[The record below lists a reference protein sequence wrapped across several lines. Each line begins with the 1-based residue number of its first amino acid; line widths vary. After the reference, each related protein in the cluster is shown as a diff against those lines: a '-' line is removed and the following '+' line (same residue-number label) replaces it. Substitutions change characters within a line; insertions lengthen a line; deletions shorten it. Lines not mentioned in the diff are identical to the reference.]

1 MARSITKKAIDGLAT
16 VKGTAGEA
24 YENHAY
30 QKMVEKYGAETAL
43 GILVPELKKA
53 GETKE
58 TFKTYL
64 RVKQKIQTGVISP
77 QKAKKEA
84 ENDAAEILI
93 KEGILP
99 A

>member
-1 MARSITKKAIDGLAT
+1 MARSIRQKVIDGVAV

-24 YENHAY
+24 YETHEY

-43 GILVPELKKA
+43 AILEPELKKA

-58 TFKTYL
+58 TFSTYL
-64 RVKQKIQTGVISP
+64 RVKQKVQTGVISP

-84 ENDAAEILI
+84 EDSTANVLNQ
-93 KEGILP
+93 EGILP
-99 A
+99 V